1 MKYSL
6 DVNWSQLMG
15 SPAQVNPTF
24 DDGLPFGLTAPDSG
38 AEGSSDV
45 GEDLS
50 VSSLTFTR

>member
-1 MKYSL
+1 
-6 DVNWSQLMG
+6 MG

-50 VSSLTFTR
+50 VSSLTFTQ